1 MQQTQNGFFEGDNFL
16 ETILWNPS
24 ATPLDKESLV
34 QTNLILFD
42 LDGTLIDSGV
52 GIFNSL
58 RYMME
63 QMDLTP
69 RSNEELA
76 CFVGPPLRDTL
87 CHTFGF
93 SSDKAEQALG
103 HYRHYYT
110 SVGLYE
116 GQPYEGLAEV
126 LCSLQHE
133 GKVLTVATSKP
144 WVYAHRILAHF
155 ELRPYFDTVFGCY
168 RDGRLDS
175 KEAVVKAVLSHYRGD
190 QRLNS
195 GRLRNGALQRSLGQG
210 CRPMMIGDRH
220 YDVLGA
226 AKNGIQSIGV
236 AYGYGS
242 SQELLDSG
250 ALAVVQHTR
259 QLASLLIPKP

>member
-1 MQQTQNGFFEGDNFL
+1 M
-16 ETILWNPS
+16 ETILWSPS
-24 ATPLDKESLV
+24 ATPLVRESLIKA
-34 QTNLILFD
+34 NLILFD
-42 LDGTLIDSGV
+42 LDGTLIDSGE

-63 QMDLTP
+63 QMGLP
-69 RSNEELA
+69 AHSNDELA

-93 SSDKAEQALG
+93 SSEKAEEALDC
-103 HYRHYYT
+103 YRHYYT
-110 SVGLYE
+110 RAGLYE
-116 GQPYEGLAEV
+116 GRPYEGLAEV
-126 LCSLQHE
+126 LSTLQNE

-155 ELRPYFDTVFGCY
+155 QLRSYFDTVFGCY

-175 KEAVVKAVLSHYRGD
+175 KETVVNAVLNHYRGD
-190 QRLNS
+190 HRLGG
-195 GRLRNGALQRSLGQG
+195 GRLLQSALKHPLGHD
-210 CRPMMIGDRH
+210 CLPMMIGDRH

-242 SQELLDSG
+242 SQELLNSG

-259 QLASLLIPKP
+259 QLAGLLIPQP